1 MTPVMT
7 KTMILATRN
16 KGKLREFNHAFEGTG
31 IEFQSLLEMDG
42 APDPE
47 ETGETYEDNALIKA
61 RQIALHTGMATVADD
76 SGIEIDALP
85 GELGV
90 KSARVWGGM
99 AYDKINDILLERLRG
114 STTRSTRYVC
124 AIAYVDP
131 ATGVEELVKAT
142 CEGVIHDRQ
151 EGAGGFGY
159 DPIFFVPQFGKTMA
173 QLPLETKNRISHR
186 AKAMELLKEK
196 LIRS

>member
-1 MTPVMT
+1 MTFDMT
-7 KTMILATRN
+7 RIMILATRN

-42 APDPE
+42 APDPD
-47 ETGETYEDNALIKA
+47 ETGDTYEENALIKA
-61 RQIALHTGMATVADD
+61 REIARHTGQPTVADD

-90 KSARVWGGM
+90 KSARVWGEM
-99 AYDKINDILLERLRG
+99 TYDKINDILLERLQG
-114 STTRSTRYVC
+114 ASTRATRYVC

-131 ATGVEELVKAT
+131 ATGAEELVKAT

-159 DPIFFVPQFGKTMA
+159 DPIFFVPEFGKTMA
-173 QLPLETKNRISHR
+173 QIPLETKNQISHR
-186 AKAMELLKEK
+186 AKAMEMLKEK
-196 LIRS
+196 LARI

>member
-1 MTPVMT
+1 MTT
-7 KTMILATRN
+7 TMILATRN

-47 ETGETYEDNALIKA
+47 ETGETYEDNARIKA
-61 RQIALHTGMATVADD
+61 RATAQYTNLPTVADD
-76 SGIEIDALP
+76 SGIEIDAMP
-85 GELGV
+85 GELGI
-90 KSARVWGGM
+90 KSARAWGGM
-99 AYDKINDILLERLRG
+99 AYDKINDILLERLQG
-114 STTRSTRYVC
+114 ATTRATRYVC

-131 ATGVEELVKAT
+131 ATGAEELVKAT

-159 DPIFFVPQFGKTMA
+159 DPIFFLPEFGKTMA
-173 QLPLETKNRISHR
+173 QLPLETKNQISHR

-196 LIRS
+196 LIRK